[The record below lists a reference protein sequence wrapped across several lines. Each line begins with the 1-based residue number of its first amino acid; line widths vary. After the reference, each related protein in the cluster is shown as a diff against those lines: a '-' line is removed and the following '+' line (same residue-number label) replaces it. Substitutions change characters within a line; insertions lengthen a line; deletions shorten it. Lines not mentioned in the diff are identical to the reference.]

1 MKKIIILV
9 VFLSLLC
16 SANAQN
22 AVPQQREIPHSVL
35 LDLEYQIKDFKETKF
50 SGCYGFSVSQ
60 TSFANK
66 GNLHLG
72 ANFHMD
78 CNAGLVSDSGLLFE
92 LGPSGR
98 CDISKDCF
106 INAPLNVVCA
116 VTSYTINSKTETQVD
131 WGMRLAP
138 SLYYFFSKPV
148 GLFVGPQLFI
158 PFYKNANASFGMQAG
173 VSISF

>member
-1 MKKIIILV
+1 MV
-9 VFLSLLC
+9 TFLSLLC

-22 AVPQQREIPHSVL
+22 AVPQQGEIPHAVL
-35 LDLEYQIKDFKETKF
+35 LDLEYQIKDFKSAKS
-50 SGCYGFSVSQ
+50 SGCYSFSVNA
-60 TSFANK
+60 TSIAHK
-66 GNLHLG
+66 DNLHLG
-72 ANFHMD
+72 ANFHMGT
-78 CNAGLVSDSGLLFE
+78 NAGLASESGLLFE

-106 INAPLNVVCA
+106 INVPLTVVCA
-116 VTSYTINSKTETQVD
+116 VTSYSVNLKTETQVD

-158 PFYKNANASFGMQAG
+158 PFRENSNASFGMQAG